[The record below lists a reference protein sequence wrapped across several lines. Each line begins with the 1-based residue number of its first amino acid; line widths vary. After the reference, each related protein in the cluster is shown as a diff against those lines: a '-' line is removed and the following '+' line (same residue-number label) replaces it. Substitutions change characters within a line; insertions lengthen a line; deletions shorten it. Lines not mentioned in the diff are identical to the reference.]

1 MRSSGKFIQPAELD
15 ERGPYQRERRRQL
28 EVAGLYPP
36 RVRFNARKN
45 VWILAEVEA
54 WERAK
59 AAGATDDQV
68 RELIRRMVAE
78 RSAGMPD
85 AKAAA

>member
-1 MRSSGKFIQPAELD
+1 MKDKAPTFIRSRELD
-15 ERGPYQRERRRQL
+15 ERGPYQRERRRLL

-36 RVRFNARKN
+36 RIKLNSRTN
-45 VWILAEVEA
+45 VWVRDEVEA

-68 RELIRRMVAE
+68 RRLLRGMVTA
-78 RSAGMPD
+78 RACGMPHQVT
-85 AKAAA
+85 A